1 MNLNLL
7 LLAIFAFGSS
17 DAKIKKLID
26 KSGKFEPDKITTAQ
40 TKNIALGSCPC
51 DLTLNS
57 CDVYCCCD
65 SDCSSEIINF
75 WNENYS

>member
-1 MNLNLL
+1 MNLKAILFVLL
-7 LLAIFAFGSS
+7 GCE
-17 DAKIKKLID
+17 AKIKKLID
-26 KSGKFEPDKITTAQ
+26 RSGKFEPDKITTAQ

-65 SDCSSEIINF
+65 NDCAPEITEF
-75 WNENYS
+75 WN